1 MGRFC
6 HVPRFSAVSYF
17 PCHCATSD
25 RTKRAPLHAGRLI
38 ERSRPHRTRRIDRP
52 TDERTRTLS
61 HTHPIRAAF
70 DLIHRDHRLFLNR
83 RPMTANGHAANGADA
98 PSKMPH
104 KPWRDDEEDAN
115 SLRAIVRAN
124 FPRSVDDA
132 FPFLRVARTMTRD
145 DLKNDLVAGLTVA
158 VMVIPQGMA
167 YAALASLRP
176 EIGLYSCILPIL
188 TYALVGSSRQ
198 LAVGPVAM
206 VALLTTAGLSPIQD
220 PLEDPDRYQR
230 LASTLAFLVGIMQ
243 AGMGLLRLEFIA
255 RFLPHPVLSGF
266 TSAAAVVIGSS
277 QIKDGE
283 FFFTFVWAML
293 LMRRRVLFNT
303 YSVQDQNRTKR
314 TVPGDHGR
322 LRAQR
327 PRHARAHIRRRGDLD
342 RLPPRGEA
350 RQATVQVHQ
359 NAPRGARVGEFLFI
373 FTCVWAT

>member
-1 MGRFC
+1 
-6 HVPRFSAVSYF
+6 
-17 PCHCATSD
+17 
-25 RTKRAPLHAGRLI
+25 
-38 ERSRPHRTRRIDRP
+38 
-52 TDERTRTLS
+52 
-61 HTHPIRAAF
+61 
-70 DLIHRDHRLFLNR
+70 
-83 RPMTANGHAANGADA
+83 MTANGHAANGADA

-220 PLEDPDRYQR
+220 PLEDPVRYQR

-283 FFFTFVWAML
+283 FLFGYFWLFLVNFFGYFW
-293 LMRRRVLFNT
+293 LFP
-303 YSVQDQNRTKR
+303 YGQC
-314 TVPGDHGR
+314 
-322 LRAQR
+322 
-327 PRHARAHIRRRGDLD
+327 
-342 RLPPRGEA
+342 E
-350 RQATVQVHQ
+350 
-359 NAPRGARVGEFLFI
+359 
-373 FTCVWAT
+373 

>member
-1 MGRFC
+1 
-6 HVPRFSAVSYF
+6 
-17 PCHCATSD
+17 
-25 RTKRAPLHAGRLI
+25 
-38 ERSRPHRTRRIDRP
+38 
-52 TDERTRTLS
+52 
-61 HTHPIRAAF
+61 
-70 DLIHRDHRLFLNR
+70 
-83 RPMTANGHAANGADA
+83 MTANGHAANGADA

-220 PLEDPDRYQR
+220 PLEDPDQYQR

-283 FFFTFVWAML
+283 FLFGYFWLFLVFLVIFVWAFRL
-293 LMRRRVLFNT
+293 TSCFVYRA
-303 YSVQDQNRTKR
+303 KR
-314 TVPGDHGR
+314 HSRIR
-322 LRAQR
+322 LCG
-327 PRHARAHIRRRGDLD
+327 I
-342 RLPPRGEA
+342 
-350 RQATVQVHQ
+350 
-359 NAPRGARVGEFLFI
+359 RGARDWPVVRRRRRAPGLRGDHDPVGARVSGLLGFVSSCTRCESNIRL
-373 FTCVWAT
+373 V

>member
-1 MGRFC
+1 
-6 HVPRFSAVSYF
+6 
-17 PCHCATSD
+17 
-25 RTKRAPLHAGRLI
+25 
-38 ERSRPHRTRRIDRP
+38 
-52 TDERTRTLS
+52 
-61 HTHPIRAAF
+61 
-70 DLIHRDHRLFLNR
+70 
-83 RPMTANGHAANGADA
+83 MTANGHAANGADA

-220 PLEDPDRYQR
+220 PLEDPVRYQR

-283 FFFTFVWAML
+283 FLFGYVWL
-293 LMRRRVLFNT
+293 YLVIFGYFWLFLVIFGYFRMGNVNDGVFCL

-314 TVPGDHGR
+314 TVPGNHGR
-322 LRAQR
+322 LCAQR
-327 PRHARAHIRRRGDLD
+327 PRHPRAHLRRRGDID
-342 RLPPRGEA
+342 RIPPRGEA

-373 FTCVWAT
+373 LTFVWET

>member
-1 MGRFC
+1 
-6 HVPRFSAVSYF
+6 
-17 PCHCATSD
+17 
-25 RTKRAPLHAGRLI
+25 
-38 ERSRPHRTRRIDRP
+38 
-52 TDERTRTLS
+52 
-61 HTHPIRAAF
+61 
-70 DLIHRDHRLFLNR
+70 
-83 RPMTANGHAANGADA
+83 MTANGHAANGADA

-167 YAALASLRP
+167 YAALASLHP

-220 PLEDPDRYQR
+220 PLEDPVRYQR

-283 FFFTFVWAML
+283 FLFGYFWLFLVIFGYFRMGNVNDGVFCL
-293 LMRRRVLFNT
+293 LQCSRSKSDEANGSRKSWKT
-303 YSVQDQNRTKR
+303 SCTTSKTRTGSPSPSR
-314 TVPGDHGR
+314 
-322 LRAQR
+322 R
-327 PRHARAHIRRRGDLD
+327 PRSYSSSRRGTPSDGSSPSKCSQ
-342 RLPPRGEA
+342 RRS
-350 RQATVQVHQ
+350 
-359 NAPRGARVGEFLFI
+359 
-373 FTCVWAT
+373 CW

>member
-1 MGRFC
+1 
-6 HVPRFSAVSYF
+6 
-17 PCHCATSD
+17 
-25 RTKRAPLHAGRLI
+25 
-38 ERSRPHRTRRIDRP
+38 
-52 TDERTRTLS
+52 
-61 HTHPIRAAF
+61 
-70 DLIHRDHRLFLNR
+70 
-83 RPMTANGHAANGADA
+83 MTANGHAANGADA

-283 FFFTFVWAML
+283 F
-293 LMRRRVLFNT
+293 LFG
-303 YSVQDQNRTKR
+303 YFW
-314 TVPGDHGR
+314 
-322 LRAQR
+322 L
-327 PRHARAHIRRRGDLD
+327 
-342 RLPPRGEA
+342 
-350 RQATVQVHQ
+350 
-359 NAPRGARVGEFLFI
+359 FLVI
-373 FTCVWAT
+373 FGYFWLFPYGQCE